1 MTMGSILLPK
11 SMRNRWPWGGAAWL
25 LATAL
30 MAASPALAQ
39 KVFPTPEAAVERLVD
54 GLASHA
60 DDEVRAVLGPDFRRL
75 MPLDG
80 VSEDDRLDFLAAW
93 SQGHRI
99 DRNGAEARLV
109 LADGWTLPIPIVRRG
124 EGWAFDVR
132 AGVEEVRIRRIGRN
146 ELAAIKAMVA
156 YYDAQREYAAQDRNG
171 NGVLEYA
178 RKFVSSPGQQ
188 DGLYWPTPDGE
199 PASPAGPLL
208 DTHDLKNGYY
218 GYRFKILEAQGPA
231 ARGGARSYLSR
242 DRLTNGFALV
252 AWPARYGETGVMS
265 FMVNH
270 DGVVYQRNLGTASAN
285 VAGAMTRFDPDA
297 TWVALPAP

>member
-1 MTMGSILLPK
+1 
-11 SMRNRWPWGGAAWL
+11 
-25 LATAL
+25 
-30 MAASPALAQ
+30 
-39 KVFPTPEAAVERLVD
+39 VEMLVD
-54 GLASHA
+54 GLATQA
-60 DDEVRAVLGPDFRRL
+60 DDEVRAVLGPDYRRL
-75 MPLDG
+75 MPLDE

-93 SQGHRI
+93 SRGHRI
-99 DRNGAEARLV
+99 DRNGAVARLV
-109 LADGWTLPIPIVRRG
+109 LGDGWTLPIPIVRRG
-124 EGWAFDVR
+124 DGWAFDVK
-132 AGVEEVRIRRIGRN
+132 AGVEEIRIRRIGRN

-178 RKFVSSPGQQ
+178 RRFVSRPGQE

-199 PASPAGPLL
+199 PASPAGPLF

-231 ARGGARSYLSR
+231 ASGGARSYLTR
-242 DRLTNGFALV
+242 DKLTNGFAMV

-270 DGVVYQRNLGTASAN
+270 DGVVYQRNLGTASAT
-285 VAGAMTRFDPDA
+285 VAGAMTRFDPD
-297 TWVALPAP
+297 TPWVALPPP